1 MSIRALRS
9 LAARLIGVCVTLM
22 LASALHA
29 RDAEPRFAP
38 DAVPIGRATEHL
50 RKTAAAVDRKRKDRP
65 RHRAGVF
72 QPGGADRRLGW
83 PAHLACWRLRRH
95 ERPGSDHGR
104 GSPLLRAVLVGSL
117 QGPGQHAASRSRTLW
132 PS

>member
-38 DAVPIGRATEHL
+38 DAVPIGRATEYL
-50 RKTAAAVDRKRKDRP
+50 RKNAAPDYWAISPLYIAQETDSDCSVASATIVLNVLRGIPMLAEELITPRALVAAVKDQQWI
-65 RHRAGVF
+65 G
-72 QPGGADRRLGW
+72 
-83 PAHLACWRLRRH
+83 
-95 ERPGSDHGR
+95 
-104 GSPLLRAVLVGSL
+104 
-117 QGPGQHAASRSRTLW
+117 
-132 PS
+132 